1 MAIARMTADE
11 AATLIKNNDNVGFGG
26 FTHAGCPKAVPLALA
41 RRAQD
46 EHRKGNPF
54 MINVIAGA
62 STGDSLD
69 GALARANAIKLR
81 TPYQSNAYVREAINN
96 DEIDFF
102 DLHLSAMAQQVRN
115 GVYGAIDVAVLEAC
129 DVTENGEIV
138 LTGGV
143 GIAPT
148 MASLAKIVIV
158 ELNSWHPKELRG
170 IHDLLE
176 LPLPPFRDIIPIRKV
191 SDKIGRDC
199 IKLDPAKIV
208 IVETHIE
215 NEGEILDAL
224 TDVTKHIGDN
234 LANFI
239 VHEMRCGRIPV
250 TGLPFQLGVGNTA
263 NAALFALG
271 EKKEIPALSFYTEV
285 MQDAIINMLENG
297 QATIA
302 SAVSMSVT
310 KPCVDRVYK
319 NLPFFKDK
327 LILRTPEITNSPEVV
342 RRLGVISM
350 NTAIEVD
357 IFGNVN
363 SSHIMGKK
371 IMNGIGGSGDFTR
384 NAHTSIFLTSSTT
397 KGDKISKI
405 VPMVSHTDHSEHSVG
420 VIVTE
425 YGVADLRGKT
435 PRQRAMCIIE
445 NCAHPNYRPLL
456 REYLKSAGKG
466 QTPVNLYTCFAFHK
480 AFMETGDM
488 QNAEL

>member
-1 MAIARMTADE
+1 MTADE
-11 AATLIKNNDNVGFGG
+11 AATLIKNNYNVGFGG

-41 RRAQD
+41 KYA
-46 EHRKGNPF
+46 ERKHAEGEPF
-54 MINVIAGA
+54 KINVIAGA

-69 GALARANAIKLR
+69 GALARADAINLR
-81 TPYQSNAYVREAINN
+81 TPYQSNPYVREAVNE
-96 DEIDFF
+96 DRIDFF
-102 DLHLSAMAQQVRN
+102 DLHLSSMAQQVRK
-115 GVYGAIDVAVLEAC
+115 GLYGQIDVAILEAC
-129 DVTENGEIV
+129 DVTEDGEIV

-158 ELNSWHPKELRG
+158 ELNRWHPKELRG

-176 LPLPPFRDIIPIRKV
+176 LALPPFRNVISIKQV
-191 SDKIGRDC
+191 SDKVGRDC
-199 IKLDPAKIV
+199 VQVDPNKIV
-208 IVETHIE
+208 IVETYIE
-215 NEGEILDAL
+215 NEGEILDPL
-224 TDVTKHIGDN
+224 TDVTQRIGDH

-239 VHEMRCGRIPV
+239 VQEIRCGRIPH

-271 EKKEIPALSFYTEV
+271 ERKEIPILSFYTEV
-285 MQDAIINMLENG
+285 IQDAIINMLESDK
-297 QATIA
+297 AKIA
-302 SAVSMSVT
+302 SAVSLSVT
-310 KPCVDRVYK
+310 KPCIDRIYNDLSFYK
-319 NLPFFKDK
+319 EK
-327 LILRTPEITNSPEVV
+327 LILRTPEITNSPEVI

-357 IFGNVN
+357 LFGNVN

-384 NAHTSIFLTSSTT
+384 NAYTSIFLTTSTT
-397 KGDKISKI
+397 KDDRISKI

-425 YGVADLRGKT
+425 YGVADLHGKT
-435 PRQRAMCIIE
+435 PRQRAMLIIE
-445 NCAHPNYRPLL
+445 NCAHPKYRPLL

-466 QTPVNLYTCFAFHK
+466 QTPVNLYNSFAFHK

-488 QNAEL
+488 QNAVL